1 MLLFF
6 RQEKTKKKKSSL
18 SNSSY
23 DNIDDETSDDN
34 PTKSKKSLEITNISE
49 LNPYDL
55 DEYLGPVWERE
66 TISKKVAT
74 PPPPVDP
81 LPILNTIDL
90 NVLMESD
97 DEPVIETVM
106 IYECTER
113 YACVYSKAL

>member
-1 MLLFF
+1 M
-6 RQEKTKKKKSSL
+6 K
-18 SNSSY
+18 
-23 DNIDDETSDDN
+23 
-34 PTKSKKSLEITNISE
+34 NISE

-106 IYECTER
+106 IYGCRNFTIGVIR
-113 YACVYSKAL
+113 KICPCSTLWNNISH

>member
-1 MLLFF
+1 M
-6 RQEKTKKKKSSL
+6 E
-18 SNSSY
+18 
-23 DNIDDETSDDN
+23 
-34 PTKSKKSLEITNISE
+34 NISE
-49 LNPYDL
+49 LYDFDL
-55 DEYLGPVWERE
+55 DQYLEIYWERE

-106 IYECTER
+106 IYECR
-113 YACVYSKAL
+113 Y

>member
-1 MLLFF
+1 M
-6 RQEKTKKKKSSL
+6 K
-18 SNSSY
+18 
-23 DNIDDETSDDN
+23 
-34 PTKSKKSLEITNISE
+34 NISE

-106 IYECTER
+106 IYECR
-113 YACVYSKAL
+113 LV

>member
-1 MLLFF
+1 M
-6 RQEKTKKKKSSL
+6 EMK
-18 SNSSY
+18 
-23 DNIDDETSDDN
+23 
-34 PTKSKKSLEITNISE
+34 NISE

-106 IYECTER
+106 IYESRTSE
-113 YACVYSKAL
+113 YLDWKAFGNFLNFLPLENFEK

>member
-1 MLLFF
+1 M
-6 RQEKTKKKKSSL
+6 K
-18 SNSSY
+18 
-23 DNIDDETSDDN
+23 
-34 PTKSKKSLEITNISE
+34 NISE

-106 IYECTER
+106 ILGVDTLLLELLGKFVHL
-113 YACVYSKAL
+113 AHSGIIHLKG

>member
-1 MLLFF
+1 M
-6 RQEKTKKKKSSL
+6 K
-18 SNSSY
+18 
-23 DNIDDETSDDN
+23 
-34 PTKSKKSLEITNISE
+34 NISE

-90 NVLMESD
+90 NVLKISD
-97 DEPVIETVM
+97 DEPVIETV
-106 IYECTER
+106 IIHEYTSAVVWR
-113 YACVYSKAL
+113 GSLSIFYLLNFYASGIGLGRIQ